1 MTGEFS
7 RIARQGL
14 IRLIDDA
21 ERRISY
27 EYAIRHHLSNP
38 DVWRRSRRLAGR
50 ADVMLYAYALI
61 PGRVVWE
68 QRAADHVI
76 VWSVT
81 KLKSIDLETG

>member
-1 MTGEFS
+1 
-7 RIARQGL
+7 
-14 IRLIDDA
+14 
-21 ERRISY
+21 
-27 EYAIRHHLSNP
+27 
-38 DVWRRSRRLAGR
+38 
-50 ADVMLYAYALI
+50 MLYAYALI